1 MDNANEEMSDVVKN
15 ALAEIGNIGAGNAAT
30 SLSVVLSAEL
40 TMSPPQVDIY
50 DFNELENILGGPDNV
65 VVGVLSMVEGD
76 MEAMILFVMGM
87 NDAKQLVKSL
97 LGEDF
102 DWRSD
107 MGISTITEIANILI
121 GSYAGSLE
129 TLSGMKI
136 RYEQPSICVDMAG
149 SILSV
154 PCIQFAKM
162 SDKALLINSQFKV
175 GQYEINGYI
184 MMVSEM
190 HSYDAF
196 LNNLGI
202 GGVGSN
208 G

>member
-1 MDNANEEMSDVVKN
+1 MDHANGEMSDVVKN

-30 SLSVVLSAEL
+30 SLSTMLSAKL

-50 DFNELENILGGPDNV
+50 DFNELENILGGPDHV

-76 MEAMILFVMGM
+76 MQAMILFVMGM
-87 NDAKQLVKSL
+87 DDAKHLVKSL
-97 LGEDF
+97 MGEEL
-102 DWRSD
+102 DWRSE
-107 MGISTITEIANILI
+107 MGLSSISEIANILI

-129 TLSGMKI
+129 MLSGMKI
-136 RYEQPSICVDMAG
+136 RYEQPSLCVDMAG

-154 PCIQFAKM
+154 PCIHFAKM
-162 SDKALLINSQFKV
+162 SDKALLINSHFKV

-184 MMVSEM
+184 MMVSET
-190 HSYDAF
+190 HSYDVF

>member
-1 MDNANEEMSDVVKN
+1 MDNAHGEMSDVVKN
-15 ALAEIGNIGAGNAAT
+15 ALSEIGNIGAGNAAT
-30 SLSVVLSAEL
+30 SLSTMLSAEL

-50 DFNELENILGGPDNV
+50 DFNELENILGGPDHV

-76 MEAMILFVMGM
+76 MQAMILFVMGM
-87 NDAKQLVKSL
+87 DDAKHLVKSL
-97 LGEDF
+97 MGEEL
-102 DWRSD
+102 DWRSE
-107 MGISTITEIANILI
+107 MGLSSISEIANILI

-129 TLSGMKI
+129 MLSGMKI
-136 RYEQPSICVDMAG
+136 RYEQPSLCVDMAG

-154 PCIQFAKM
+154 PCIHFAKM
-162 SDKALLINSQFKV
+162 SDKALLINSHFKV

-184 MMVSEM
+184 MMVSET
-190 HSYDAF
+190 HSYDVF